1 VPTNNAKLLAGAL
14 AIECTK
20 IALPPTPLLW
30 IEDLMEFRAANTR
43 AVKTRT
49 EVMKP
54 KDLSRVYLT
63 AANKRLIFFKLRDKS
78 CMYVGSSWRP
88 CLLQTMENSLSLPAH
103 RKE

>member
-49 EVMKP
+49 EVMKTEGLVAGLP
-54 KDLSRVYLT
+54 HCSKQTFDL
-63 AANKRLIFFKLRDKS
+63 F
-78 CMYVGSSWRP
+78 
-88 CLLQTMENSLSLPAH
+88 
-103 RKE
+103 